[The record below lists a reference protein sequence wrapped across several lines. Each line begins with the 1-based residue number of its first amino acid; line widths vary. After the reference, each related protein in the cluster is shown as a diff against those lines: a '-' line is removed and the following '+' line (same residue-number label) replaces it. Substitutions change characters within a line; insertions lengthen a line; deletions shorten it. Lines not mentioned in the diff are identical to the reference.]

1 MDLLLLLFCI
11 FSAWTVNDPFCRSS
25 STLFVGCLLPISVFP
40 SFLSSLMFPL
50 TQFMSGHRFWSSGL
64 KENGVC
70 LFLFPIFLLFTLS
83 LLCSISACLPFNF
96 FFLFFF
102 FFYSSPAGM
111 GLLWPV
117 LWVFMEPVYVKYWN
131 TMYMNR
137 DQASLEI

>member
-70 LFLFPIFLLFTLS
+70 FVLFPFLFTLVFTFSFYFS
-83 LLCSISACLPFNF
+83 LPLLYWDGILV
-96 FFLFFF
+96 
-102 FFYSSPAGM
+102 AGLTSLM
-111 GLLWPV
+111 EQGLGLLKLVRVCVPY
-117 LWVFMEPVYVKYWN
+117 FQGWN
-131 TMYMNR
+131 AM
-137 DQASLEI
+137 